1 MREARICFKKKIDIL
16 TLSRQDAVF
25 NVAVIEGKVVM
36 KSANVLSCFRTLGI
50 RYQSTSAGAGTPTL
64 SFSSIARL
72 NEQQEISNVVGP
84 SKGKPAT
91 KPNTR
96 PVKYILNCL
105 FTKNNTHFTYSAVME
120 DVNFLK
126 NNENLSYN
134 DKFLY
139 YLNLP
144 QRVKFSLST
153 GCLGFR
159 KAARGEYEAT
169 FQTSA
174 KVFQMIQDKKLM
186 NKDIEIVMKDFG
198 KGRAAFIAAL
208 NGKEGTQ
215 VRKNVIRIS
224 DKTPLKFGG
233 VRAPRVRRL

>member
-1 MREARICFKKKIDIL
+1 MRADRI
-16 TLSRQDAVF
+16 LSVFRQV
-25 NVAVIEGKVVM
+25 GKR
-36 KSANVLSCFRTLGI
+36 C
-50 RYQSTSAGAGTPTL
+50 QSSLAASNGPGVT
-64 SFSSIARL
+64 FSSIAKQQ
-72 NEQQEISNVVGP
+72 EQQEQDISNVVSP
-84 SKGKPAT
+84 SSGKNKNALR
-91 KPNTR
+91 PNER

-105 FTKNNTHFTYSAVME
+105 FTKNNAHFTYSAIME

-126 NNENLSYN
+126 NNQDLSYN
-134 DKFLY
+134 EKFLY

-144 QRVKFSLST
+144 RKVKFSLST

-159 KAARGEYEAT
+159 KAARGEYEAA

-186 NKDIEIVMKDFG
+186 DKDIEVVMKDFG

-215 VRKNVIRIS
+215 LRKNVVRIS
-224 DKTPLKFGG
+224 DKTALKFGG

>member
-1 MREARICFKKKIDIL
+1 M
-16 TLSRQDAVF
+16 T
-25 NVAVIEGKVVM
+25 
-36 KSANVLSCFRTLGI
+36 
-50 RYQSTSAGAGTPTL
+50 
-64 SFSSIARL
+64 FSSIAKQQ
-72 NEQQEISNVVGP
+72 EQQEQDISNVVSP
-84 SKGKPAT
+84 SSGKNKNALR
-91 KPNTR
+91 PNER

-105 FTKNNTHFTYSAVME
+105 FTKNNAHFTYSAIME

-126 NNENLSYN
+126 NNQDLSYN
-134 DKFLY
+134 EKFLY

-144 QRVKFSLST
+144 RKVKFSLST

-159 KAARGEYEAT
+159 KAARGEYEAA

-186 NKDIEIVMKDFG
+186 DKDIEVVMKDFG

-215 VRKNVIRIS
+215 LRKNVVRIS
-224 DKTPLKFGG
+224 DKTALKFGG

>member
-1 MREARICFKKKIDIL
+1 MRSVNL
-16 TLSRQDAVF
+16 F
-25 NVAVIEGKVVM
+25 NC
-36 KSANVLSCFRTLGI
+36 LRTVGV
-50 RYQSTSAGAGTPTL
+50 RFQSTSPGSGSPGL

-72 NEQQEISNVVGP
+72 NDQQEISNVVGP
-84 SKGKPAT
+84 SKGKPAS
-91 KPNTR
+91 KPYER

-126 NNENLSYN
+126 NNEQLSYN
-134 DKFLY
+134 EKFLY

-159 KAARGEYEAT
+159 KAARGEYEAA

-186 NKDIEIVMKDFG
+186 NKDIEIVMNDFG
-198 KGRAAFIAAL
+198 KGRAAFVAAL

-215 VRKNVIRIS
+215 IRKNVIRIS

-233 VRAPRVRRL
+233 VRAPRIRRL

>member
-1 MREARICFKKKIDIL
+1 MRADRIL
-16 TLSRQDAVF
+16 TVLRQV
-25 NVAVIEGKVVM
+25 GK
-36 KSANVLSCFRTLGI
+36 
-50 RYQSTSAGAGTPTL
+50 RYQSNMTASSGPGVT
-64 SFSSIARL
+64 FSSIAK
-72 NEQQEISNVVGP
+72 QQERQEQDISNVVSP
-84 SKGKPAT
+84 SSGKNKNAL
-91 KPNTR
+91 KPSER

-105 FTKNNTHFTYSAVME
+105 FTKNNAHFTYSAIME

-126 NNENLSYN
+126 NNQELSYN
-134 DKFLY
+134 EKFLY

-144 QRVKFSLST
+144 RKVKFSLST

-159 KAARGEYEAT
+159 KAARGEYEAA

-174 KVFQMIQDKKLM
+174 KVFQMIQDKKFM
-186 NKDIEIVMKDFG
+186 DKDIEIVLKDFG

-215 VRKNVIRIS
+215 LRKNVVRIS
-224 DKTPLKFGG
+224 DKTELKFGG